1 MEEKL
6 IACVAAY
13 PVLYDTSLYSYKYIH
28 NKYEAWCRVADVVGA
43 PGVFFNFQIQSRT
56 LRNFVLW

>member
-13 PVLYDTSLYSYKYIH
+13 PVLYDTSLYLYRDI
-28 NKYEAWCRVADVVGA
+28 NKKNETWRRVADVGA
-43 PGVFFNFQIQSRT
+43 PGVFF
-56 LRNFVLW
+56 VLLNSVSH